1 MGKVRARKKT
11 SEIAAAMAVG
21 NSRIAQKIFFFDSK
35 TASAVRVAWI
45 DARSNVDMPIY
56 LENSIKIVF
65 DRVLAKTNFD
75 LGLSGRP
82 PALGT
87 SQGETRGGS
96 TPGGGIFFRKN

>member
-1 MGKVRARKKT
+1 
-11 SEIAAAMAVG
+11 MAVG
-21 NSRIAQKIFFFDSK
+21 NSQNAKKKFFFNTK
-35 TASAVRVAWI
+35 IASAVRVAWI
-45 DARSNVDMPIY
+45 DASSNADVPIY
-56 LENSIKIVF
+56 LEISTKILF

-96 TPGGGIFFRKN
+96 TPGGGIFFQNL